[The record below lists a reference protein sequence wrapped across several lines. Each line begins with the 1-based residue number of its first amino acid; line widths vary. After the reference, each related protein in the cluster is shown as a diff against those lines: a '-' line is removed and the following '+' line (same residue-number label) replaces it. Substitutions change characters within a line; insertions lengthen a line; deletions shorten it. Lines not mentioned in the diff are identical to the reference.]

1 MTYQFF
7 KKIFSFVLKIL
18 QGNIEL
24 KQRIILEV
32 RN

>member
-1 MTYQFF
+1 MTYQFL